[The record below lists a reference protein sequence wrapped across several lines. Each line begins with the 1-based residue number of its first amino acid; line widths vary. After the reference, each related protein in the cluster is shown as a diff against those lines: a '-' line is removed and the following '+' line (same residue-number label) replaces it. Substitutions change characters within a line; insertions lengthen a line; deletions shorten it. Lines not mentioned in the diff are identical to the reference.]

1 MEMLSLIANLLP
13 VTIAGLVLGAGM
25 PALFALAMRISA
37 GSTETRPDGTVV
49 QTAPASPVLRAISGA
64 IFALIAAIIL
74 LGILWIAKDFIYHTT
89 GFDLLGAAKK

>member
-13 VTIAGLVLGAGM
+13 VTVAGLVLGAGL
-25 PALFALAMRISA
+25 PALFALALRISA
-37 GSTETRPDGTVV
+37 GRTEQRPDGTVV
-49 QTAPASPVLRAISGA
+49 QTSPASPALRAVSGV
-64 IFALIAAIIL
+64 IFALIGAIIL